1 LKYKVLYKF
10 KIKKMMTLKQKTV
23 LVYATPAVLLCI
35 PLLGNI
41 FSEEFDWSPGDFVI
55 GAVLLFGTAFIIDL
69 ILRIVKN
76 KTYKILL
83 SVAILIL
90 LLLVWAELAVG
101 IFGTP
106 FAGN

>member
-1 LKYKVLYKF
+1 
-10 KIKKMMTLKQKTV
+10 MTLKQKTV

>member
-1 LKYKVLYKF
+1 
-10 KIKKMMTLKQKTV
+10 MMTQKQKTI
-23 LVYATPAVLLCI
+23 LIYAIPAVLLGI

-41 FSEEFDWSPGDFVI
+41 FFEEFDWSPGDFII
-55 GAVLLFGTAFIIDL
+55 GAVLLFGTALIIDL
-69 ILRIVKN
+69 IQRIIKN

-83 SVAILIL
+83 SGALLIV

>member
-1 LKYKVLYKF
+1 
-10 KIKKMMTLKQKTV
+10 MTQKQKTI
-23 LVYATPAVLLCI
+23 LIYATPAVLLCI
-35 PLLGNI
+35 PLLGNM

-69 ILRIVKN
+69 IQRIIKN

-83 SVAILIL
+83 GGAVLIL

>member
-1 LKYKVLYKF
+1 
-10 KIKKMMTLKQKTV
+10 M
-23 LVYATPAVLLCI
+23 
-35 PLLGNI
+35 
-41 FSEEFDWSPGDFVI
+41 FSEEFNWSPGDFVI
-55 GAVLLFGTAFIIDL
+55 GAVLLFGTAFIINL
-69 ILRIVKN
+69 IQRIVKN

-83 SVAILIL
+83 GGAVLIL

>member
-1 LKYKVLYKF
+1 
-10 KIKKMMTLKQKTV
+10 MMTLKQKTI
-23 LVYATPAVLLCI
+23 LIYATPAVLLCI
-35 PLLGNI
+35 PLLGNM

-69 ILRIVKN
+69 IQRIVKN

-83 SVAILIL
+83 GGAVLIL

>member
-1 LKYKVLYKF
+1 
-10 KIKKMMTLKQKTV
+10 MMTQKQKTI
-23 LVYATPAVLLCI
+23 LIYATPAVLLCI
-35 PLLGNI
+35 PLLGNM

-69 ILRIVKN
+69 IQRIVKN

-83 SVAILIL
+83 GGAVLIL